1 MINLEL
7 SKYARIGKAPLI
19 KAIGVQRNHKETYY
33 TESQE
38 LDRTASG
45 CFACPNYKNIDFY
58 EYMPPETRKMA
69 CECCQNCPHAVYR
82 TVTQEHIKYVNE
94 RNMYGN
100 APRLKAIAL
109 KLLVIYHF
117 SSPDDRGFVRSLSPK
132 ELASYLGCTVRSIK
146 NANLKLE
153 NYGYIMYCSDGSK
166 NRFHVIL
173 SEYSTYA
180 LSAKEG
186 GRGYATFNRQFLDE
200 LVKLEDLNQL
210 RVFLRAALDM
220 DTNRNPERELVQ
232 ENNYSFL
239 RSFLPRYCKP
249 NIIRKA
255 LSAVSNIFQVVFEE
269 DAVALKM
276 NPECHGRRELEK
288 NNKEN
293 TDIVRK
299 YIEELD
305 SVMKHANK
313 AIMKKQPVSDHDLDA
328 LKQAGIQNRIGSIR
342 KLYVPFNLTEDDLK
356 DLGCLGSTYTVNDV
370 LKCVGYVYEQYC
382 SKFKI
387 SSIGALIRTILKEN
401 SSETKLFSAFC

>member
-1 MINLEL
+1 MNLEL

-19 KAIGVQRNHKETYY
+19 KAIGVQENHKETYY

-58 EYMPPETRKMA
+58 EYMPAEIQKEA
-69 CECCQNCPHAVYR
+69 CNNCKNCPHAVYK
-82 TVTQEHIKYVNE
+82 TITHEHVKYINE

-117 SSPDDRGFVRSLSPK
+117 SCPDERGFVRSLSPK

-146 NANLKLE
+146 NANRKLE
-153 NYGYIMYCSDGSK
+153 NYGYIMYCNDGSK

-173 SEYSTYA
+173 SEYTTYA

-186 GRGYATFNRQFLDE
+186 GRGYATFNRCFLDE
-200 LVKLEDLNQL
+200 LVKLQDLNQL

-220 DTNRNPERELVQ
+220 DTNRNPKRELIQ
-232 ENNYSFL
+232 ENQYSFL

-249 NIIRKA
+249 NIIKKA
-255 LSAVSNIFQVVFEE
+255 LSAASNLFQVAFGE
-269 DAVALKM
+269 DVIALKM
-276 NPECHGRRELEK
+276 NPECHGRRDFEK

-293 TDIVRK
+293 TDIIKK
-299 YIEELD
+299 YIEKLD
-305 SVMKHANK
+305 SVMKHANA
-313 AIMKKQPVSDHDLDA
+313 AIMKKQPVTEDDLDA
-328 LKQAGIQNRIGSIR
+328 LKQAGIQSRAGSLR
-342 KLYVPFNLTEDDLK
+342 KLYVPFNLTDDDLK
-356 DLGCLGSTYTVNDV
+356 DLGCLGSTYSVESV
-370 LKCVGYVYEQYC
+370 LECVGYVYEQYQ
-382 SKFKI
+382 SKFKM

-401 SSETKLFSAFC
+401 NSQTELFYAFS